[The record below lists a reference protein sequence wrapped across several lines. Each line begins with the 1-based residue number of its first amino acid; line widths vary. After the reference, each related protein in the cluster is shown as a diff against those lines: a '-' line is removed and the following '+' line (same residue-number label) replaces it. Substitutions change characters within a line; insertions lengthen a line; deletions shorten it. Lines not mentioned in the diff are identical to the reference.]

1 MLLPSLSP
9 LTWVN
14 NAVNEAG
21 GSGFGCCR
29 QHAAGVVGNAC
40 LEVPVNMLGTAAF
53 RALRPSLSRTEG
65 SIGKALL
72 GTALAPQCD
81 LFLEVT
87 CSMGCQ

>member
-40 LEVPVNMLGTAAF
+40 LEVPVNMLGTAA
-53 RALRPSLSRTEG
+53 LPEPHGGLHWEG
-65 SIGKALL
+65 TVRNSFSSA
-72 GTALAPQCD
+72 
-81 LFLEVT
+81 V
-87 CSMGCQ
+87 